1 MSTAVAR
8 VRGALPERL
17 PPCPG
22 HLTAAAA
29 KEWRRVAKALHG
41 MGVVTAIDRAAQR
54 GQAHVHQRVTVTLEQ
69 RALDE
74 LEVSLE
80 LDHRRVRRRTR
91 QLVPQRLCAGE
102 PSQRPREPRVEM
114 RERAAVGLVSAM
126 L

>member
-41 MGVVTAIDRAAQR
+41 MGVVTAIDRAALAAYC
-54 GQAHVHQRVTVTLEQ
+54 QAYGRWVE
-69 RALDE
+69 
-74 LEVSLE
+74 
-80 LDHRRVRRRTR
+80 
-91 QLVPQRLCAGE
+91 AGGA
-102 PSQRPREPRVEM
+102 PAG
-114 RERAAVGLVSAM
+114 AA
-126 L
+126 